1 MSWPWSQLGLPGP
14 SELSEVRH
22 AYAEKLKTTH
32 PEDDP
37 EGFQRLHS
45 AYQLA
50 SRMARQR
57 KRQARAPESREEDA
71 PVPERPWGEQQE
83 FTPGR
88 LLPEEDA
95 PLQPDPEQEF
105 DFERLLAEGEAER
118 AEERRRRGEERRKAQ
133 ERRWEQERRQRQT
146 QRDGYE
152 RERRD
157 RFDQEQ
163 FQWQNTETILHTIE
177 MMYASRA
184 GAEVWRK
191 FFQSPMFR
199 QSKGSLDLVFGLED
213 FVSARPDLSREAK
226 AALFLAYGL
235 DKGVSRPELRPLF
248 QMLLPAWKAERQ
260 AGAFP
265 WKSMLWGILGAFVFL
280 FGIGP
285 VLDSGPVILF
295 GLGLGAVLCLI
306 WKSIKRRK
314 QLRGQR
320 ERQRRQAVIRGAACA
335 AVVFAALSWL
345 WSMPGLPFK
354 GPAPD
359 PREQVCRYLEEDYG
373 EKVRSLYSSSDSRF
387 DNVFSLENET
397 GRMFLAGPDGDRDG
411 GKPGYTTNLPE
422 MMMLWALEN
431 FAGERNI
438 HEVDTLDRDLKLE
451 PWETSGI
458 YLITLNFYGDGKI
471 ITDLKELLETM
482 AREDWYQVRT
492 PEFEV
497 ILCSGPLKDGRLI
510 LDRYTPSDGDFDA
523 RAARELYE
531 ESFAHTYCAQL
542 LRDNGLD
549 RDFVHGGTEPYTL
562 TNGGMAELKGEE
574 RCRLYGLDGDGQVA
588 MEYYF
593 STTGGGVCC
602 VPGDF
607 WAEGGQEEDIHF
619 YRLIHVEATNGLLD
633 VYYPWLTAHQVGN
646 D

>member
-45 AYQLA
+45 AYRLA
-50 SRMARQR
+50 SRMAR
-57 KRQARAPESREEDA
+57 KRQAPSPEFREEPESPPE
-71 PVPERPWGEQQE
+71 PVRPSPEAGQ
-83 FTPGR
+83 
-88 LLPEEDA
+88 D
-95 PLQPDPEQEF
+95 F

-133 ERRWEQERRQRQT
+133 ERRWEQERQQRQA
-146 QRDGYE
+146 QRDSYE
-152 RERRD
+152 QERRD
-157 RFDQEQ
+157 RFNQEQ
-163 FQWQNTETILHTIE
+163 FQWQNTEAILHAIE
-177 MMYASRA
+177 MMYNSRA
-184 GAEVWRK
+184 GAEIWRK
-191 FFQSPMFR
+191 FFQGPMFQQNR
-199 QSKGSLDLVFGLED
+199 GSLDLIFGLED
-213 FVSARPDLSREAK
+213 FVSARPDLSQEAR
-226 AALFLAYGL
+226 AALFLAYGF

-260 AGAFP
+260 VNAFP
-265 WKSMLWGILGAFVFL
+265 WKSMLWGFLGAFVFL

-295 GLGLGAVLCLI
+295 GFGLGAVLCLA
-306 WKSIKRRK
+306 WKSIKRGK
-314 QLRGQR
+314 PLRGQPAGKY
-320 ERQRRQAVIRGAACA
+320 QRRQSVLRGAACA
-335 AVVFAALSWL
+335 VMVFVALSWV

-354 GPAPD
+354 QSAPD

-373 EKVRSLYSSSDSRF
+373 EEIYSLYNGDDSRF
-387 DNVFSLENET
+387 DNVFALRNET
-397 GRMFLAGPDGDRDG
+397 GKMFLAGPDGDRGD
-411 GKPGYTTNLPE
+411 GKPGYTTNYPE
-422 MMMLWALEN
+422 MMVLWRLKE
-431 FAGERNI
+431 FARNRSI
-438 HEVDTLDRDLKLE
+438 YSVNEVNDGQRLGS
-451 PWETSGI
+451 WETSGT
-458 YLITLNFYGDGKI
+458 YLISLNFYGDGKI

-482 AREDWYQVRT
+482 AEEDWYQVRT

-510 LDRYTPSDGDFDA
+510 LARYKPSDGDFDA
-523 RAARELYE
+523 QAARQLYE
-531 ESFAHTYCAQL
+531 ESFAHVYCAHL
-542 LRDNGLD
+542 LRDNELD

-593 STTGGGVCC
+593 STTGGSVCC
-602 VPGDF
+602 VPGNF

-633 VYYPWLTAHQVGN
+633 VYYPWLTAH
-646 D
+646 